1 MKRVHIHLV
10 AGRGSS
16 RSSNLLGALLIA
28 LVLLGI
34 VLLAL
39 GLWLLLAVG
48 MVFVTIAALVRALVP
63 AHRRRRPIVQSRPAV
78 REGAALVID
87 GNEVQRGRSPVHED
101 ESAGTR
107 GQDPVDPS

>member
-1 MKRVHIHLV
+1 MKRVHIHLI

-16 RSSNLLGALLIA
+16 RSSNLLGAFLIA

-48 MVFVTIAALVRALVP
+48 IVFVTIAALVRALLP
-63 AHRRRRPIVQSRPAV
+63 WHRRRPPMVESRPAV
-78 REGAALVID
+78 RECAALVVD
-87 GNEVQRGRSPVHED
+87 ENEVQPERSSH
-101 ESAGTR
+101 TI
-107 GQDPVDPS
+107 